1 MKLKLIRPIA
11 ISLSP
16 NTDFDDFA
24 EALKTILDFR
34 HLYKGPYLLKLTDC
48 FRNYLKVKDV
58 YFFNSGR
65 SALYC
70 LLKAFGVGK
79 DDEVII
85 QGFTCMAVPDPIIW
99 LGAKPVYA
107 DIDRSLNIDPRSIE
121 QAVSK
126 KTRAIIVQHTFGL
139 PAQIA
144 KIKKIAQKFNLVL
157 IEDCAHALGTVT
169 NGIPIGKFGDAAFFS
184 FGRDKIIS
192 SVFGGSAIL
201 NRTGLKYKSNL
212 EGIYKKL
219 TDVDNKWLISQILH
233 PLAFFFILPLYNLY
247 LGKLLLH
254 LLIKFRI
261 LTKPVDQVELSG
273 RKPKGFPARFPN
285 ALARLALLQLK
296 KLKQMNKRRLEIS
309 SIYFK
314 YLDRLNSISLPV
326 ADRKVIYLR
335 YNIMTCERDNLY
347 RFFRRHNILLG
358 RWYSNVI
365 DPLGVD
371 FARINYRPGSLPRC
385 ESIAKTSLNLPT
397 YPYLTDKQ
405 VYKIVELLKKYESS
419 RNQ

>member
-1 MKLKLIRPIA
+1 
-11 ISLSP
+11 
-16 NTDFDDFA
+16 
-24 EALKTILDFR
+24 
-34 HLYKGPYLLKLTDC
+34 
-48 FRNYLKVKDV
+48 
-58 YFFNSGR
+58 
-65 SALYC
+65 
-70 LLKAFGVGK
+70 
-79 DDEVII
+79 
-85 QGFTCMAVPDPIIW
+85 
-99 LGAKPVYA
+99 
-107 DIDRSLNIDPRSIE
+107 
-121 QAVSK
+121 
-126 KTRAIIVQHTFGL
+126 
-139 PAQIA
+139 
-144 KIKKIAQKFNLVL
+144 
-157 IEDCAHALGTVT
+157 
-169 NGIPIGKFGDAAFFS
+169 
-184 FGRDKIIS
+184 
-192 SVFGGSAIL
+192 
-201 NRTGLKYKSNL
+201 
-212 EGIYKKL
+212 L